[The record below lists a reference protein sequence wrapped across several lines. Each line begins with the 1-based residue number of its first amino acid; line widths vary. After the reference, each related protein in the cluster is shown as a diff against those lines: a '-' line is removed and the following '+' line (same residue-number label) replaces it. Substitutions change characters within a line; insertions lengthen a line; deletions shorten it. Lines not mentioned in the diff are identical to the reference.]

1 MKPIRITLIVLGSI
15 ILIAGAYA
23 FYQWNKPHR
32 QISSE
37 LAVHTLSAVD
47 FFKQYNADENKSNK
61 IYLDKVVAI
70 KGTIKEISQN
80 QDKNSVLILETG
92 DEMIGIH
99 CTMDAQANEEI
110 KKLKNEQEI
119 VIKGMCT
126 GMTLTDIVLI
136 QCTILN

>member
-1 MKPIRITLIVLGSI
+1 MKPIRIVLIVLGSI

-37 LAVHTLSAVD
+37 IATHTLSAFE

-70 KGTIKEISQN
+70 KGSIKEITQN
-80 QDKNSVLILETG
+80 QDKNAVLILETG

-99 CTMDAQANEEI
+99 CTMDAKANEEI
-110 KKLKNEQEI
+110 KNLKTKQEI
-119 VIKGMCT
+119 IVKGMCT

-136 QCTILN
+136 QCIILN